1 MRVKMNDFSD
11 VIRTAIKMEQAGI
24 NFYHEAAQKVYHPFG
39 KKMLLSF
46 VEDEEKHIIALKNI
60 LTELKIF
67 DFDRF
72 LKEKTPKEK
81 IKTIFEEVKSGTKR
95 KILAHSNELKVLKVG
110 MEIELKSIEFYQSGL
125 EKTQESHL
133 KDFFKRLVEE
143 EKEHY
148 QMLENTYSYLKDSRD
163 WYLWEEKAILDG

>member
-1 MRVKMNDFSD
+1 MNDFSN
-11 VIRTAIKMEQAGI
+11 VIRTAIKMEQDGI
-24 NFYHEAAQKVYHPFG
+24 NFYHGAAQKISHPFG

-60 LTELKIF
+60 LIELKF
-67 DFDRF
+67 SDFDRF
-72 LKEKTPKEK
+72 FKEKTPREK
-81 IKTIFEEVKSGTKR
+81 IKTIFGKAKSDTKK
-95 KILAHSNELKVLKVG
+95 KILVHSNELKVLKIG
-110 MEIELKSIEFYQSGL
+110 MDLELKSVEFYRNGL

-148 QMLENTYSYLKDSRD
+148 QILQNTYSYLKDSRD
-163 WYLWEEKAILDG
+163 WYLWEEKAMLDG